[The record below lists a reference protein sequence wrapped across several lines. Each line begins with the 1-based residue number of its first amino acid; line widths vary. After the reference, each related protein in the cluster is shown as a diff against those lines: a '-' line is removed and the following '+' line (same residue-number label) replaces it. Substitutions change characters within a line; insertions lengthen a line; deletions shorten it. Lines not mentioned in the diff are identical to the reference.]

1 MSQKFLPYGR
11 QSIDQADIEAVVEV
25 LQGDWLTTG
34 PAVSGFEEDFAAHCG
49 ARHAVACSN
58 ATAGLHL
65 ALAGLDV
72 GPGDVCVVPSITFLA
87 SANAALYCGADV
99 VFADVDPATGLMT
112 PETLAAALARAD
124 KVKAV
129 LPVHLAGQCED
140 LEALSQLCCDHGAS
154 MVEDACHAVGT
165 RWRDQAVGGCAHS
178 MASVFSF
185 HPVKTLASGEGGMVT
200 THDDRL
206 AERMRSLRSHG
217 MERSPDRLHS
227 PDEGPWWYEMQAL
240 GWNYR
245 LTDMQAALARSQLS
259 RLPSFKARRQALS
272 ARYDALL
279 EGDPVI
285 RPNARTPECDPC
297 LHLYSVQI
305 DFAARGQSRGDVMDA
320 LHARG
325 IGTQVHY
332 IPVPSQ
338 PYYRD
343 RYGDQVLPGAAAYY
357 AQTLTLPLFPG
368 MEDGDPERV
377 ISALREVL
385 GV

>member
-1 MSQKFLPYGR
+1 
-11 QSIDQADIEAVVEV
+11 
-25 LQGDWLTTG
+25 
-34 PAVSGFEEDFAAHCG
+34 
-49 ARHAVACSN
+49 
-58 ATAGLHL
+58 
-65 ALAGLDV
+65 
-72 GPGDVCVVPSITFLA
+72 
-87 SANAALYCGADV
+87 
-99 VFADVDPATGLMT
+99 
-112 PETLAAALARAD
+112 
-124 KVKAV
+124 
-129 LPVHLAGQCED
+129 
-140 LEALSQLCCDHGAS
+140 
-154 MVEDACHAVGT
+154 
-165 RWRDQAVGGCAHS
+165 
-178 MASVFSF
+178 
-185 HPVKTLASGEGGMVT
+185 MVT

-217 MERSPDRLHS
+217 MERSPDRLLS

-259 RLPSFKARRQALS
+259 RLPLFKARRQALS

-332 IPVPSQ
+332 IPVHSQ
-338 PYYRD
+338 PYYRY

-368 MEDGDPERV
+368 MEDRDPERV
-377 ISALREVL
+377 ISVLREVL